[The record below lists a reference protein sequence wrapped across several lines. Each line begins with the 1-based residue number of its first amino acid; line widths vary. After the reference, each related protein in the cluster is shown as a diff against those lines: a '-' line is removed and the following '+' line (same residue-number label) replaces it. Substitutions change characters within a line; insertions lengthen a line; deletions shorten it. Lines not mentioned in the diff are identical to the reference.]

1 MLKIFVLHYSKL
13 VERKENILKQ
23 FNKYNIT
30 NYEFIELFD
39 VEKIKNNYHLKFQKI
54 SIGSVSLLLKHI
66 YAYKQIIDNY
76 DEALILEDDIILCDD
91 FMNKLNLYLTQLP
104 KDYDMLF
111 LGDGCD
117 LHIPNNQLVKDI
129 YIYKKCHYPTIW
141 GGNGVSRCSDSY
153 IVNKKC
159 AIQLYEYFNL
169 NKIINLPIDWWINE
183 SSSYNNFNVYWAEP
197 TIITQ
202 GSRNGVFQQ
211 SYKY

>member
-23 FNKYNIT
+23 FNKNNIT

-104 KDYDMLF
+104 KDLS
-111 LGDGCD
+111 LI
-117 LHIPNNQLVKDI
+117 HI
-129 YIYKKCHYPTIW
+129 
-141 GGNGVSRCSDSY
+141 
-153 IVNKKC
+153 
-159 AIQLYEYFNL
+159 
-169 NKIINLPIDWWINE
+169 
-183 SSSYNNFNVYWAEP
+183 
-197 TIITQ
+197 
-202 GSRNGVFQQ
+202 
-211 SYKY
+211 